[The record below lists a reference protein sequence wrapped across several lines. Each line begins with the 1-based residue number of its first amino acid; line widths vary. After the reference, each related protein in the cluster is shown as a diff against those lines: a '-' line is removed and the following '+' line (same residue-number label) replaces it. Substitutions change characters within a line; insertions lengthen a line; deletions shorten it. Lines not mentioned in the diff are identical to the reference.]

1 VGKFGSWCW
10 IALGLICSTVFAR
23 IDENANGVSDV
34 WETAHG
40 AAGDLDLDSDGDGF
54 TDRQE
59 AAAGTDPHDG
69 SSFPKMVR
77 VAREGEGKVSA
88 RWPTVAGIRYRV
100 MVSENFSDWFPIG
113 EPVIGTGGEHEE
125 TFDKA
130 EDFTGGGVRRW
141 RWGEMT
147 SGNIATIKGYVAN
160 VSPAPTVDDSLE
172 VLELPR
178 SNPEEN
184 YFGQWIRGWI
194 VPPETGAY
202 TFWIASDD
210 SSELWISDDADP
222 AGKTLAASVSDY
234 TGFRQWTKHASQ
246 KSTPRVLEKGRSY
259 YFEIYHREWTSG
271 DHVSVAWTKPGM
283 AEDER
288 EIIGGRHLSSS
299 GRSLGEIAGDG
310 GRLFFKLVAD
320 HVDSDG
326 DGVSDYEEHL
336 LGLDRNNA
344 TSTPR
349 VEDLQAARTT
359 LASPSTVT
367 LGVSAPRAYEL
378 EGMPA
383 RFVVS
388 RAGGIGPV
396 EVGYTVAGGA
406 VSGGD
411 YVALPGT
418 VRIPAGARA
427 VEIEVMP
434 LADGLLE
441 PAETVTLTLQSGA
454 GYLLGSPAETSVT
467 IDDAADVIYLAQIRP
482 AGDVLSK
489 GTGTAVVRRT
499 GNSLG
504 GRVRLAFSGLSGE
517 QTSAVLFVS
526 DDGSGGSVVYTFPLA
541 QVPGLDWDFAAA
553 GGLEREE
560 ILDALDS
567 GRLWVRISSAVYPD
581 GELLGRLVATPGW
594 EAMPDPPAP
603 LAAPVE
609 ADSTGEA
616 ARFLTQATFGPTEA
630 ALVELEQM
638 TYEQWID
645 AQLALPSS
653 FHLPYVEHRRAELL
667 ARNPDNDGWQGPRQE
682 AWWQHALTAPD
693 QLRQRMAF
701 ALSQI
706 LVISQ
711 FGALDSYHEGTTLY
725 YDMLVEHAF
734 GNYRELLEDV
744 TLSPM
749 MGTYLSMMRN
759 KKPDPVTGHE
769 PDENYARE
777 VMQLFS
783 VGLSRMHTDGS
794 LALDGKGMPVPTYT
808 QDDTV
813 GLAHVFTGWGPHY
826 DSVDPPRWSN
836 GDVADRAGWFQ
847 WGYDQMREMTFYPEF
862 HDTKDRT
869 ILGGVVIPAGT
880 DGRAR
885 LEQALDALF
894 NHPNVGP
901 FLARQLIQRFVTSN
915 PSPGYI
921 HRVAVVFNDNG
932 QGVRGNLGAVIKAVL
947 LDPEARHPAYRA
959 GTGYGKPAEPVLR
972 MSRMYRVLP
981 TPPPLAS
988 LGDSRYF
995 FNLQWE
1001 LPEQAPLMS
1010 SSVFNFFQPGYSN
1023 PGRVAR
1029 AGLLSP
1035 EFQIFAET
1043 TAIRQA
1049 NSHFSSLMWSRGT
1062 SEPDP
1067 GDSEGGNAEVTIDY
1081 APLIAILNTLD
1092 LTPVQAQG
1100 LLLDH
1105 LEDRFLFGAM
1115 SDALRAEILSAY
1127 AMLPGWF
1134 GYTTDRQQ
1142 ARVQMAVYLIVN
1154 SPEFFVQR

>member
-1 VGKFGSWCW
+1 MVSL
-10 IALGLICSTVFAR
+10 ALGLMCPAVFAR
-23 IDENANGVSDV
+23 IDDNANGVSDV
-34 WETAHG
+34 WEAAHG
-40 AAGDLDLDSDGDGF
+40 VAGGLDGDSDGDGF

-59 AAAGTDPHDG
+59 AAAGTDPHDA
-69 SSFPKMVR
+69 SSFPRMAG
-77 VAREGEGKVSA
+77 VARDAADQVVA
-88 RWPTVAGIRYRV
+88 RWPTVAGIRYRTL
-100 MVSENFSDWFPIG
+100 VSADLIEWHPIG
-113 EPVIGTGGEHEE
+113 RPVVGTGGEHEE
-125 TFDKA
+125 TFDMA
-130 EDFTGGGVRRW
+130 EDFTGGGVKRW
-141 RWGEMT
+141 RWDGMT
-147 SGNIATIKGYVAN
+147 SGGISTIKGYVTN
-160 VSPAPTVDDSLE
+160 GSPAPTVDDSLE
-172 VLELPR
+172 ILEIPQ
-178 SNPEEN
+178 SDPNESS
-184 YFGQWIRGWI
+184 YGQWIRGWI
-194 VPPETGAY
+194 VPPDTGSY

-210 SSELWISDDADP
+210 GSELWVSSDADP
-222 AGKTLAASVSDY
+222 AGKTLAASTAEY
-234 TGFRQWTKHASQ
+234 TNFRQWTKYASQ
-246 KSTPRVLEKGRSY
+246 KSAPRMLEKGRSY
-259 YFEIYHREWTSG
+259 YFEIFHREWTGG
-271 DHVSVAWTKPGM
+271 DHVSVAWTRPGM

-288 EIIGGRHLSSS
+288 EIIGGRYLSSS
-299 GRSLGEIAGDG
+299 GRSLGGIAGEG

-326 DGVSDYEEHL
+326 DGVSDYEERL
-336 LGLDRNNA
+336 LGLNPDNA

-349 VEDLQAARTT
+349 VEDLQAARAT

-367 LGVSAPRAYEL
+367 LGVSAPRAYEQ

-383 RFVVS
+383 KFVVF
-388 RAGGIGPV
+388 RAGGIRPV
-396 EVGYTVAGGA
+396 DVSYVIGGTAVAGE
-406 VSGGD
+406 D
-411 YVALPGT
+411 YVALSGS

-441 PAETVTLTLQSGA
+441 PAETVTLALQSGA
-454 GYLLGSPAETSVT
+454 GYALGSPVEASVT

-482 AGDVLSK
+482 AEGVLSQ

-504 GRVRLAFSGLSGE
+504 GRVRLSFSGLSAE
-517 QTSAVLFVS
+517 QTSAELFVS
-526 DDGSGGSVVYTFPLA
+526 DDGLGGPVVYTFPLA
-541 QVPGLDWDFAAA
+541 QVPGLDWDFEAA
-553 GGLEREE
+553 GGLTREE

-567 GRLWVRISSAVYPD
+567 ARLWVRVSSAANPG

-594 EAMPDPPAP
+594 ETMPEPPEP
-603 LAAPVE
+603 LVSPAAP
-609 ADSTGEA
+609 DSTGEA

-630 ALVELEQM
+630 ALAELGQM
-638 TYEQWID
+638 TYAQWID
-645 AQLALPSS
+645 AQLAMPASY
-653 FHLPYVEHRRAELL
+653 HLPYVQHRRAELL
-667 ARNPDNDGWQGPRQE
+667 ARNPDNDGWQAPRQE
-682 AWWQHALTAPD
+682 AWWQHALAAPD

-706 LVISQ
+706 LVVSQ
-711 FGALDSYHEGTTLY
+711 FGALDSYHEGTTRY
-725 YDMLVEHAF
+725 YDMLLEHAF

-783 VGLSRMHTDGS
+783 VGLSRMHADGS
-794 LALDGKGMPVPTYT
+794 LALDAEGMPVPTYT
-808 QDDTV
+808 QDETV

-826 DSVDPPRWSN
+826 DSQDPPRWSN
-836 GDVADRAGWFQ
+836 GNVADRAGWFQ
-847 WGYDQMREMTFYPEF
+847 WGYDEMREMTFYPEF
-862 HDTKDRT
+862 HDTPDRT
-869 ILGGVVIPAGT
+869 ILGGVTIPAGT

-885 LEQALDALF
+885 LELALDTLF

-921 HRVAVVFNDNG
+921 HRVAMVFNNNG
-932 QGVRGNLGAVIKAVL
+932 QGVRGDLGAVIKAVL
-947 LDPEARHPAYRA
+947 LDPEARHPAYRT
-959 GTGYGKPAEPVLR
+959 GTGYGKPVEPVLR
-972 MSRMYRVLP
+972 VSRMHRVLP

-988 LGDSRYF
+988 QGDNRYF
-995 FNLQWE
+995 LNLQWE

-1010 SSVFNFFQPGYSN
+1010 PSVFNFFQPGYSN

-1049 NSHFSSLMWSRGT
+1049 NSHFGSLMWGRWT

-1067 GDSEGGNAEVTIDY
+1067 ADSEGGNAVIRVDY
-1081 APLIAILNTLD
+1081 APLIAILNTPG

-1100 LLLDH
+1100 LLIDH
-1105 LEDRFLFGAM
+1105 LDERFLFGAM
-1115 SDALRAEILSAY
+1115 SAGLRAEILAAY
-1127 AMLPGWF
+1127 AALPGWF
-1134 GYTTDRQQ
+1134 DFTTERQQ
-1142 ARVQMAVYLIVN
+1142 ARVQMAAYLILN